1 MAARS
6 TQSER
11 HFLPALSPA
20 RRKSARC
27 KLLANWRKRGA
38 VVMQARSAISI
49 QRKRRFLHRT
59 ALCRIEKRARVLPGR
74 RGHRLRF
81 GPATGVRRNRDQSAG
96 NDEGA
101 RNGGSDKSAMNP
113 QAMVREAGN
122 LDLRETMMRFVRGE
136 DLSRTEAANFLDAL
150 LDPVATDTQIAAAL
164 IALTAKGETVD
175 ELAGMAEA
183 MRERAAPLHSR
194 HERFIDTAGTGS
206 SVAKRFNVSTAAAFV
221 IAGAGLPVAK
231 HGARSASST
240 SGSADVLE
248 ALGVNTAAPPEIVE
262 HCLNDHGIC
271 FIFAPLFHRATARV
285 VQVRRELGVHTTF
298 NLLGPLTNPARA
310 PFQLVGVWNHSL
322 VERVA
327 SALALLGVKQA
338 WVVHGA
344 DGLDE
349 VTITGETFVAACSAR
364 TGVKTFAISTEDFGL
379 QRRSVSQPR
388 EGPAENARV
397 TRAILDGEKNGNFAV
412 ARDLVVITAAAAMY
426 LAGVANDFQNATAMA
441 RESIDSGQAAS
452 KLEALIRE
460 TNRS

>member
-1 MAARS
+1 
-6 TQSER
+6 
-11 HFLPALSPA
+11 
-20 RRKSARC
+20 
-27 KLLANWRKRGA
+27 
-38 VVMQARSAISI
+38 
-49 QRKRRFLHRT
+49 
-59 ALCRIEKRARVLPGR
+59 
-74 RGHRLRF
+74 
-81 GPATGVRRNRDQSAG
+81 
-96 NDEGA
+96 
-101 RNGGSDKSAMNP
+101 MNP
-113 QAMVREAGN
+113 QAMIRETAN
-122 LDLRETMMRFVRGE
+122 LDLRETTMRLVRGE
-136 DLSRTEAANFLDAL
+136 NLSRTEAAKFLDAL
-150 LDPVATDTQIAAAL
+150 LDPVTTDTQIAAAL

-183 MRERAAPLHSR
+183 MREHATPLHSR

-206 SVAKRFNVSTAAAFV
+206 SAAKRFNVSTAAAFV

-231 HGARSASST
+231 HGARAASST

-262 HCLNDHGIC
+262 RCLNDHGIC

-285 VQVRRELGVHTTF
+285 AQVRRKLGVHTTF

-310 PFQLVGVWNHSL
+310 PFQLVGVWDHSL

-364 TGVKTFAISTEDFGL
+364 TGVETFTISPEDFGL
-379 QRRSVSQPR
+379 ERRSVTQR
-388 EGPAENARV
+388 RDGPAENARV
-397 TRAILDGEKNGNFAV
+397 FRGILDGEKNGDFAL
-412 ARDLVVITAAAAMY
+412 ARDLVVINAAAALY

-441 RESIDSGQAAS
+441 RESVDSGHARA
-452 KLEALIRE
+452 KLDALIRE

>member
-1 MAARS
+1 
-6 TQSER
+6 
-11 HFLPALSPA
+11 
-20 RRKSARC
+20 
-27 KLLANWRKRGA
+27 
-38 VVMQARSAISI
+38 
-49 QRKRRFLHRT
+49 
-59 ALCRIEKRARVLPGR
+59 
-74 RGHRLRF
+74 
-81 GPATGVRRNRDQSAG
+81 
-96 NDEGA
+96 
-101 RNGGSDKSAMNP
+101 MNP
-113 QAMVREAGN
+113 QAMVRETGN
-122 LDLRETMMRFVRGE
+122 IDLRETTMRLVRGE
-136 DLSRTEAANFLDAL
+136 NLSRTEAANFLDAL

-183 MRERAAPLHSR
+183 MRERATPLHSR

-206 SVAKRFNVSTAAAFV
+206 SAAKRFNISTAAAFV

-262 HCLNDHGIC
+262 RCLNDHGIC

-285 VQVRRELGVHTTF
+285 AQVRRDLGVHTTF

-310 PFQLVGVWNHSL
+310 PFQLVGVWDHSL

-338 WVVHGA
+338 WVVYGA

-364 TGVKTFAISTEDFGL
+364 ASVKTFTISPEDFGL
-379 QRRSVSQPR
+379 QRRSVTQRR
-388 EGPAENARV
+388 EGPIENARV
-397 TRAILDGEKNGNFAV
+397 TRAILDREKTGDFAV
-412 ARDLVVITAAAAMY
+412 ARDLVVINAAAALC
-426 LAGVANDFQNATAMA
+426 LADVANDFQNATAMA
-441 RESIDSGQAAS
+441 CESIDSGQAAS